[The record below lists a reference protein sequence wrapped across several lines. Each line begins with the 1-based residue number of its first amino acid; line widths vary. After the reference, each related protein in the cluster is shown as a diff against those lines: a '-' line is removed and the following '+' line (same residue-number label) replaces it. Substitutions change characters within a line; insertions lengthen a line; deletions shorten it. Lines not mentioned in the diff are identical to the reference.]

1 MNKIYA
7 FLVIIPLIAIMLFK
21 TVAFYEY
28 DTKQRYIKNTVD
40 DYARKVMITGVM
52 TTNEKSELLTGL
64 NKLGKFTDESI
75 ILKIGQVN
83 ERGEINSMLD
93 YVPGTVMSR
102 GDAFLIYVQS
112 LNESS
117 LSKMEG
123 SAIDASRQLYYKAKV
138 VCRIEKSTQ

>member
-40 DYARKVMITGVM
+40 DCARKVMITGVM
-52 TTNEKSELLTGL
+52 TTNDKSELLTDL

-75 ILKIGQVN
+75 TLKIGQVN
-83 ERGEINSMLD
+83 ELGEINSMLD
-93 YVPGTVMSR
+93 YVPGTVMNR

-123 SAIDASRQLYYKAKV
+123 SAYDASEQLFYKAKI
-138 VCRIEKSTQ
+138 VCRIEKSPQ